1 MKLSERILEIAE
13 EKKLIKPKDLVAEK
27 IPTVYLSR
35 LVKQGKLLQVAYG
48 FYALPETQFDEN
60 QSLIEFQ
67 NLVPKGVFCL
77 LSALQFHNLTTQN
90 PFQVWL
96 AVERNAA
103 VPRLRSVQ
111 NRIFRI
117 NSEMFDAGIEE
128 HQVEGGIIRVY
139 SPAKTVANCFKQ
151 GVKLEELK
159 VPKNQVFDTDK
170 IKKVSSWS
178 ENGVKLLQKKY
189 WYLISV
195 LSLATEPVTL
205 KEMLTFLSYKN
216 RTTFTENYLKPLRQT
231 GLIKMTSPEK
241 PTDPENKYVIT
252 EAGKLFLTA
261 N

>member
-48 FYALPETQFDEN
+48 LYALPETQFDEN
-60 QSLIEFQ
+60 QSLIEVQ

-139 SPAKTVANCFKQ
+139 SPAKTVADCFKYRSKV
-151 GVKLEELK
+151 GLDVAMEALSDAWRKRLITMDELWRLAIINRVTK
-159 VPKNQVFDTDK
+159 V
-170 IKKVSSWS
+170 
-178 ENGVKLLQKKY
+178 
-189 WYLISV
+189 
-195 LSLATEPVTL
+195 
-205 KEMLTFLSYKN
+205 MLPYIQMLV
-216 RTTFTENYLKPLRQT
+216 R
-231 GLIKMTSPEK
+231 
-241 PTDPENKYVIT
+241 DH
-252 EAGKLFLTA
+252 
-261 N
+261 